1 MFRLLNVNKQA
12 LTKRPSTLILTSVT
26 VALCLLPT
34 VTQAHKTQ
42 VAGDVAGIW
51 HIDPNHNP
59 KAGQSARVWV
69 ALTRRGGQIVP
80 LSQTNCQMRVFN
92 RPRRK
97 TDKPILQPTLS
108 AINAERYQGIPGTN
122 VTFPRVGLYQL
133 ELNCS
138 PRRAG
143 AFQPF
148 RLTYDVTVAR

>member
-1 MFRLLNVNKQA
+1 MCVVFMTKLSKLFLA
-12 LTKRPSTLILTSVT
+12 LVVGGGSF
-26 VALCLLPT
+26 LPAIA
-34 VTQAHKTQ
+34 QAHKTQ
-42 VAGDVAGIW
+42 VVGDIAGIW

-59 KAGQSARVWV
+59 KAGEPARVWV

-92 RPRRK
+92 LPRRA
-97 TDKPILQPTLS
+97 DAKPILQPPLT

-133 ELNCS
+133 ELNCT
-138 PRRAG
+138 PQQAG
-143 AFQPF
+143 AFRPF